1 MQSSWKQFQFTSLH
15 ERQRFHRKVTRAI
28 YGIFQFTSLHE
39 RQLPDVQSNQEAL
52 TISIHASAWEA
63 TRIFLKR
70 ENGVIF
76 QFTPLHERQLWRQGK
91 KELAVLHFNSRLC
104 MRGNGKMET
113 ENRYIEFQFTPLH
126 KRRRASRVIRLLRY
140 IFQFTP
146 LHERRR
152 CSINLH
158 RQSTAISIHA
168 ST

>member
-1 MQSSWKQFQFTSLH
+1 MKGNH
-15 ERQRFHRKVTRAI
+15 ECIRLGGGT
-28 YGIFQFTSLHE
+28 
-39 RQLPDVQSNQEAL
+39 EA
-52 TISIHASAWEA
+52 
-63 TRIFLKR
+63 
-70 ENGVIF
+70 F

-126 KRRRASRVIRLLRY
+126 KRRPTVAQTWQNLKQFQFTPLHKRRRASRVIRLLRY